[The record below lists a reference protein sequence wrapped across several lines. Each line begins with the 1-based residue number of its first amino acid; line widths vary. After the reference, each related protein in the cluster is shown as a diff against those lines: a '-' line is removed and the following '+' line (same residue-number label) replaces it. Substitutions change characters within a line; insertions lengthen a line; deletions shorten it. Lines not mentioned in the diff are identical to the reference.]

1 MGFERITAKGV
12 LGELFL
18 LALALGA
25 YYGVRLLVRD
35 SGMEPLA
42 NAAALLRL
50 ESTLNLDWEMP
61 LQQAFLS
68 HLHLAV
74 HLLNFAYAWGYW
86 LILAGSFGYLYLRHR
101 AAYCRLRN
109 AMIISGLLG
118 FFIFAGYP
126 AAPPRLASVGI
137 LDTAQ
142 LAHSV
147 LEEVTR
153 PSALTNENAAIP
165 SFHFGW
171 ILLCGVCLAET
182 LKRPVSKALVLLLP
196 VIMGLTIIVTG
207 NHYVVDAVAGGVL
220 CLLALV
226 PGVLQRRRSEQ
237 EPPAL
242 QKV

>member
-12 LGELFL
+12 LGELLL

-25 YYGVRLLVRD
+25 YYAVRLLVRD
-35 SGMEPLA
+35 SGTEPLA

-61 LQQAFLS
+61 LQHVFLS
-68 HLHLAV
+68 HLDLAV
-74 HLLNFAYAWGYW
+74 HLLNFTYAWGYW
-86 LILAGSFGYLYLRHR
+86 LILAGSFGYLYLRR
-101 AAYCRLRN
+101 RDVYSRLRN
-109 AMIISGLLG
+109 AMIISGIIG
-118 FFIFAGYP
+118 FFVFASFP

-153 PSALTNENAAIP
+153 PSALTNENAAMP

-226 PGVLQRRRSEQ
+226 PGVLRQRRSEH